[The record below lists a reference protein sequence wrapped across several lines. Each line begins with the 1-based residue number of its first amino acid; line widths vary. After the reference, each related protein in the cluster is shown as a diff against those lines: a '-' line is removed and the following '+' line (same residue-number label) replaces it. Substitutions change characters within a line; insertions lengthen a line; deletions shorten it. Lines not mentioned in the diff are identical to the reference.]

1 LMAALVTG
9 PVGRHV
15 MSLADDASAFFY
27 SMSRICRI
35 ALLFAVAFAAVEA
48 RKKKVVVEEPITFWE
63 GVWNLLYAGLM
74 SDGLSEAILS
84 VILLVAGYKSFKAIE
99 SKDKSDDTTWLMFWF
114 VYAVL
119 QFVKEVLDYGFKV
132 VFPYYNENCIA
143 LLVWLAFGGGGEF
156 VYKLVRP
163 LLVEYSE
170 KIDDA
175 AEQAK
180 RASIENYNRL
190 KAQYEKNS

>member
-1 LMAALVTG
+1 
-9 PVGRHV
+9 
-15 MSLADDASAFFY
+15 
-27 SMSRICRI
+27 MSRICRI

>member
-1 LMAALVTG
+1 MRPLTEEELKAESSPILDTD
-9 PVGRHV
+9 
-15 MSLADDASAFFY
+15 LAG
-27 SMSRICRI
+27 RICRI